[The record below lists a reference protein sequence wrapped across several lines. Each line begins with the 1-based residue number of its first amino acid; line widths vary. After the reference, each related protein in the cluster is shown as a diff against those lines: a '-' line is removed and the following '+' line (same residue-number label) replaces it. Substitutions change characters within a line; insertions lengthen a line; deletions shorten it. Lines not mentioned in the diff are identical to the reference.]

1 MAIASHD
8 SRPAPGGT
16 VTANVKGTNFVALR
30 AFALA
35 HDATDRLRAG
45 LEPEARVAFDEALA
59 VGWYPASTF
68 VATLHA
74 LGPALGEAPEVT
86 ARRYGRFAAEHDLTT
101 LHRVFFRFANP
112 IYVLEK
118 STQYWSRFHD
128 RGEWRIARPGSQ
140 SAVAELVGAGIVDAI
155 FCETLLAY
163 ITRLFELVGARQPRW
178 SHTKCRANG
187 AESCVFVGEWS

>member
-8 SRPAPGGT
+8 SRP
-16 VTANVKGTNFVALR
+16 TANVKGTNFVALR

-35 HDATDRLRAG
+35 HEATDRLRAG
-45 LEPEARVAFDEALA
+45 LEPEARA
-59 VGWYPASTF
+59 
-68 VATLHA
+68 
-74 LGPALGEAPEVT
+74 ALGEAPET
-86 ARRYGRFAAEHDLTT
+86 SARAYGRFAAGHDLTT
-101 LHRVFFRFANP
+101 LHRVFFRFASP

-128 RGEWRIARPGSQ
+128 RGKWRIARPRPY

-187 AESCVFVGEWS
+187 AENCVFAGEWS